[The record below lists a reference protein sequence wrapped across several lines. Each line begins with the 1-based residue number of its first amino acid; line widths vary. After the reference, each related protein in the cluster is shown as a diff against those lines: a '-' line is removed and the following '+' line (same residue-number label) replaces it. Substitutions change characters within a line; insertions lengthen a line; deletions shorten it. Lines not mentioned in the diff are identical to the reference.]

1 MAKPQG
7 SPPKIKDVAAHAG
20 VSVTTVSRVLNGHPY
35 VREELR
41 AKVDAAIEEL
51 GYSPSSIARSLVRS
65 GTDLIGVIVPD
76 ITTSFFSTILG
87 SIEQTASSRGYAL
100 LVSNIAENSEKELR
114 YLKLFKG
121 LRVAG
126 IIVMHEPT
134 TPAMRRFVATIGIP
148 LVVSSARPSGLLDVS
163 VNIDDEA
170 AAYDA
175 TSYLAGLGHRR
186 IALIGGNAER
196 LQTARMRY
204 DGYERA
210 LKEARIAVDPAF
222 VKVGDFK
229 TQDGYRLMGELLAAK
244 RKRPTAVF
252 ALSDDMAAGAMNRAL
267 DEGLR
272 VPEDVSIMGFD
283 DSALAS
289 ITRPALT
296 TVHQPIADIG
306 SISVETLIRSI
317 EGTVPSSDGI
327 ILKHR
332 IVERSSCA
340 RRPA

>member
-1 MAKPQG
+1 MAKPP
-7 SPPKIKDVAAHAG
+7 SSTPKIKDVAARAG

-35 VREELR
+35 VRDGLR
-41 AKVDAAIEEL
+41 SRIDAAIEEL
-51 GYSPSSIARSLVRS
+51 GYSPSSIARGLVRS
-65 GTDLIGVIVPD
+65 STELIGVIVPD
-76 ITTSFFSTILG
+76 ITASFFSTILG
-87 SIEQTASSRGYAL
+87 SIEQAASSRGYAL
-100 LVSNIAENSEKELR
+100 LVSNIAEDSEKELS

-134 TPAMRRFVATIGIP
+134 TPAVRRFVAAIGIP
-148 LVVSSARPSGLLDVS
+148 VVISSARPAGLRDVS

-170 AAYDA
+170 AAFDA
-175 TSYLAGLGHRR
+175 TAYLAGLGHRR
-186 IALIGGNAER
+186 IALIGGDAER
-196 LQTARMRY
+196 LQTARMRR

-210 LKEARIAVDPAF
+210 LEAARIPADPAL

-229 TQDGYRLMGELLAAK
+229 TQDGYRLMGELLEVEA
-244 RKRPTAVF
+244 RPTAVF

-267 DEGLR
+267 DAGLR
-272 VPEDVSIMGFD
+272 VPEELSVMGFD

-289 ITRPALT
+289 VTRPALT

-317 EGTVPSSDGI
+317 EGARPSSDGI
-327 ILKHR
+327 ILRHR

-340 RRPA
+340 RPRE